1 MPIWMLCIQ
10 RLYGQKWVIQNSDTG
25 ILKASHNMKDNNP
38 IIEDH
43 KQLTVL
49 KKIGLELLQQ
59 LKAAMAEQPY
69 ASYFKNINTTEP
81 NSITFTYLGLP
92 FTTRLELFFNNT
104 RLPAMALLST
114 YLLPDEKSSSP
125 AEIVGYA
132 YDMKYTVNHIYTSE
146 DFAVPYLIELH
157 QNLKKHYSDEHKP
170 FPLKG
175 IDK

>member
-1 MPIWMLCIQ
+1 MAIWAKNGYADQ
-10 RLYGQKWVIQNSDTG
+10 QNRH
-25 ILKASHNMKDNNP
+25 LKASHNMTNSNP
-38 IIEDH
+38 IFEDH

-49 KKIGLELLQQ
+49 KKIGLKLLQQ
-59 LKAAMAEQPY
+59 LKVAMAEQPY
-69 ASYFKNINTTEP
+69 ASYFKIANTTEP
-81 NSITFTYLGLP
+81 HRIAFTYLSLP

-114 YLLPDEKSSSP
+114 YLLPDETSTEPS
-125 AEIVGYA
+125 EIISYV
-132 YDMKYTVNHIYTSE
+132 YDLKYTVNHIYTSE

-175 IDK
+175 MDK